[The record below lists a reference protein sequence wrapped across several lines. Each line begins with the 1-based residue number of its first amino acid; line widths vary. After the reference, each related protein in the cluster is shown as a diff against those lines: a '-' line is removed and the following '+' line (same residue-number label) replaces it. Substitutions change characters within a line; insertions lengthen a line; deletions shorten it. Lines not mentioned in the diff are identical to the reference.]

1 MGFKSSKSQEY
12 QNKKDLLARDANAKK
27 RIVKLINA
35 DVFYKGSNAMRN
47 ADVYK
52 KFMIKHFI
60 SNRSYSFWSKKK
72 F

>member
-12 QNKKDLLARDANAKK
+12 QNKKDLWARDANAKK

-47 ADVYK
+47 ADVYNVK
-52 KFMIKHFI
+52 IYDKAFH
-60 SNRSYSFWSKKK
+60 
-72 F
+72 